1 MKYITLFFL
10 LLFQCSFGSAPVEKG
25 RLIGKLDLGYLPMA
39 IAQKGDVTY
48 IAGFDSARLYL
59 YDISDPKKIR
69 YLKSMAV
76 AHGTIT
82 DIHIDHQRMYLAQ
95 GGEGVAILDIG
106 DPKNP
111 RVVKTADTGRE
122 YWDIF
127 GKSLTDRGYSIGEE
141 YVYAVDNKRG
151 ILDIFDK
158 NLNRVK
164 SVTIPASER
173 SERVYVVENFGISA
187 DGRLLVVGRLVLVSS
202 EEDGLL
208 VYYFRG
214 SGFDKMYKV
223 YENNGLYLSGMSTDS
238 VMTITSGD
246 KKYLFNA
253 AYMGTSPDPFIL
265 FGLNTLRLNVYAYF
279 TEQGLQKGVTL
290 DEIKDGDQ
298 SINSS
303 GFVSNNYRQFV
314 AGNYRFNFFE
324 YDRDNYR
331 LHKILKTDCFGTFVA
346 TDRELICANKNSQS
360 LEIYTLQSRPK
371 RQRLIPIMIDDFMT
385 MVPSVK

>member
-1 MKYITLFFL
+1 M
-10 LLFQCSFGSAPVEKG
+10 FQCSFGSAPVENG
-25 RLIGKLDLGYLPMA
+25 RLVGKLDLGYLPMA
-39 IAQKGDVTY
+39 VAQKGDIVY
-48 IAGFDSARLYL
+48 IAGFDNARLYL

-95 GGEGVAILDIG
+95 GGEGVAILDIN
-106 DPKNP
+106 DPRNP
-111 RVVKTADTGRE
+111 RIVKTADTGRE

-127 GKSLTDRGYSIGEE
+127 GKSLTDRGYSIGDE
-141 YVYAVDNKRG
+141 YVYAIDNKRG

-158 NLNRVK
+158 DLHKVK
-164 SVTIPASER
+164 SITIPASDR
-173 SERVYVVENFGISA
+173 PARVYVAENFGISA
-187 DGRLLVVGRLVLVSS
+187 DGRLLVVGRLVLITS

-214 SGFDKMYKV
+214 NGFDKMYKI

-238 VMTITSGD
+238 VMSITSGD
-246 KKYLFNA
+246 KKYLFDA
-253 AYMGTSPDPFIL
+253 AYMGTSPEPFIL
-265 FGLNTLRLNVYAYF
+265 FGLNTLRLSVYAYF
-279 TEQGLQKGVTL
+279 TEQGLQKAVTL

-303 GFVSNNYRQFV
+303 GFVSNNYRRFV

-324 YDRDNYR
+324 YEGDNYR
-331 LHKILKTDCFGTFVA
+331 LHKILKTDCFGAFVA
-346 TDRELICANKNSQS
+346 TDKELICANKNSQS
-360 LEIYTLQSRPK
+360 LEIYSLEHKKSDRK
-371 RQRLIPIMIDDFMT
+371 RFIPIMIDDFMT
-385 MVPSVK
+385 VVPLAK